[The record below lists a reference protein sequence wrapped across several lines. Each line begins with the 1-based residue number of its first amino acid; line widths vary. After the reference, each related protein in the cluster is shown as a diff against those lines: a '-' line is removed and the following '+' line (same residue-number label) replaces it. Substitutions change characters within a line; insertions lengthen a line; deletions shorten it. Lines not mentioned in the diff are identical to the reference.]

1 MKKTIAVFTGTRAEY
16 GLLRP
21 VLQKMLAS
29 KIITPLLVVTGA
41 HLHSEFGNTI
51 GEIENDKMPIAA
63 KIDIMRYGTGT
74 LATAKTIALAIDLFS
89 AWLYEKKPDAVLVLG
104 DRYEIFAAATAAAAL
119 GIPLAHISG
128 GDVTKGANDDFYRHA
143 ITKMAKVHFPSCEEY
158 ARRLIRMGEP
168 PESVHNVGGLGDE
181 NIRSL
186 PLLSKNALCESLGIS
201 DINEYCLVTFHPET
215 GTNTDASEQMHA
227 LLGALYPL
235 DMAIIFTKA
244 NADAGGD
251 KINAMLDAFCE
262 KKDNAYAFAS
272 LGVMRYLSAMKYCK
286 AVIGN
291 SSSGVVETPTMQVP
305 CVNIGERQSGR
316 IISGNIICCKAEKNE
331 IACAI
336 EKACSKEFG
345 NIAKAVQSPY
355 NGGDTSGKIVKII
368 EGIIESPSLR
378 EPKAF
383 YDAGK
388 ADL

>member
-168 PESVHNVGGLGDE
+168 PESVHNVGG
-181 NIRSL
+181 
-186 PLLSKNALCESLGIS
+186 
-201 DINEYCLVTFHPET
+201 
-215 GTNTDASEQMHA
+215 
-227 LLGALYPL
+227 
-235 DMAIIFTKA
+235 
-244 NADAGGD
+244 
-251 KINAMLDAFCE
+251 
-262 KKDNAYAFAS
+262 
-272 LGVMRYLSAMKYCK
+272 
-286 AVIGN
+286 
-291 SSSGVVETPTMQVP
+291 
-305 CVNIGERQSGR
+305 
-316 IISGNIICCKAEKNE
+316 
-331 IACAI
+331 
-336 EKACSKEFG
+336 
-345 NIAKAVQSPY
+345 
-355 NGGDTSGKIVKII
+355 
-368 EGIIESPSLR
+368 
-378 EPKAF
+378 
-383 YDAGK
+383 
-388 ADL
+388 